1 MIVFYYRV
9 IKPMFHRLFCISE
22 EDYAIELYKMGKPA
36 RLIKYFKRHRKFTQL
51 DHRDSTSPTG
61 RIVYTR
67 DIYDSVMIDSVD
79 ISDIRVHEDYFD
91 QVETVRK
98 LKHLIS
104 KNIYGV

>member
-9 IKPMFHRLFCISE
+9 IKPMLHRLFCISK

-36 RLIKYFKRHRKFTQL
+36 KLIKYFKRYRKFTYL
-51 DHRDSTSPTG
+51 DHRTIVSPTG
-61 RIVYTR
+61 RIVYNR

-79 ISDIRVHEDYFD
+79 ISNIRIYEDYFN

-104 KNIYGV
+104 KNIYGA